1 MEVDTVFGNQTRGAL
16 TRRLQLTSGA
26 LLARAAVTVTH
37 AGAVRSDSRPV
48 FGAEVVLPLPA
59 A

>member
-1 MEVDTVFGNQTRGAL
+1 MFGSQTRGAL